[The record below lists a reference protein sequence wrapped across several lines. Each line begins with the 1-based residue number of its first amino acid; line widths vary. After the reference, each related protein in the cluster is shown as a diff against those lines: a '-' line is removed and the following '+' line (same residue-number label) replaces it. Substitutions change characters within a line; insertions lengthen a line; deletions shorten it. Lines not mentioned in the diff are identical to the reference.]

1 MTAFSVRLKGMVW
14 ICPLPNGAYHSLS
27 LEGYAVDPALM
38 PALLNL
44 LEAETEPGVRVVL
57 DHWLFGYIHPY
68 PDGNGRMAR
77 FLMNVML
84 ASGGWPTFAF
94 FEAMKKPRIKIL
106 TRFGCQ
112 KLSVWMAYKRRL
124 RYLDTFQVT
133 RKIGPNSSDR
143 FFHSFKKRKGGPPS
157 RDAP

>member
-106 TRFGCQ
+106 TRFGCLVPQ
-112 KLSVWMAYKRRL
+112 VRARFLGANLGSVTTRNCWVQADTCPGFFVATPAFGSSSSLSV
-124 RYLDTFQVT
+124 
-133 RKIGPNSSDR
+133 
-143 FFHSFKKRKGGPPS
+143 
-157 RDAP
+157 